1 MVAALRRIESAESR
15 PATAARGKRRGS
27 REEEE
32 GAGCGGS
39 ASSERKEAERGP
51 PVSLR
56 AGFYCGAENGSRE
69 EVGWMGLV
77 GPAGLDGW
85 AALFFSV

>member
-32 GAGCGGS
+32 GAGCVGS
-39 ASSERKEAERGP
+39 AGSERKEEERGP

-56 AGFYCGAENGSRE
+56 AGFYCGAENGSGE
-69 EVGWMGLV
+69 EMG
-77 GPAGLDGW
+77 
-85 AALFFSV
+85 